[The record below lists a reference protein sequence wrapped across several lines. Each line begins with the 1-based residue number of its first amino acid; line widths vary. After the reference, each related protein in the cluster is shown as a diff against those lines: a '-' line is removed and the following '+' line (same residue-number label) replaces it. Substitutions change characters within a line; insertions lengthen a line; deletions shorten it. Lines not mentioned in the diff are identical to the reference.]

1 MISDIHVAELGAPG
15 ARMGQL
21 ILDVPATI
29 NSLTVDMVGV
39 IGDCLATWAQNDEIC
54 MVWIEGAGDKG
65 FCAGGDVQQL
75 RESSLANPGGPCS
88 FAENF
93 FAREY
98 EVDFQLHTFPKP
110 VLTWGHGIVMGGGLG
125 VFAAG
130 SHRVVSERTRIAMPE
145 IHIGLFPDVGAG
157 QFLNAMP
164 GHSGRFLALTTTAMN
179 AADALWSGLG
189 THYLPHDQRDLVKDA
204 LLAATWTGGDAG
216 QALVTQVLADFAAQ
230 GAQPEDSVL
239 ALHAE
244 TIERWMSGDDLAEIV
259 TRCVAYDGDDTY
271 LQKARDA
278 VAYASPLAMRCAFEQ
293 LNRCRDRSLAEVFEL
308 ELDLATHT
316 MRYPEF
322 AEGVRAL
329 LIDKDRSPEW
339 AFSDLDAVPE
349 TLVAQMMSTPENRES
364 LKLKEL

>member
-1 MISDIHVAELGAPG
+1 MIPGIHVAELGASG
-15 ARMGQL
+15 ARIGQL

-29 NSLTVDMVGV
+29 NSLTVEMVGV
-39 IGDCLATWAQNDEIC
+39 IADCLATWAQDDEIC

-75 RESSLANPGGPCS
+75 RDSSLANPGGPCP

-164 GHSGRFLALTTTAMN
+164 GFSGRFLALTTTAMN

-189 THYLPHDQRDLVKDA
+189 THYLPHDQRESVKDA
-204 LLAATWTGGDAG
+204 LLAATWPSGGARH
-216 QALVTQVLADFAAQ
+216 ALVTQLLAGFATHAEPP
-230 GAQPEDSVL
+230 GDSIL

-244 TIERWMSGDDLAEIV
+244 TIEHWMVGDDLSQIV
-259 TRCVAYDGDDTY
+259 ARCAAYDGDDNY
-271 LQKARDA
+271 LRKARDA
-278 VAYASPLAMRCAFEQ
+278 VAYASPLALRCAFEQ
-293 LNRCRDRSLAEVFEL
+293 LNRCRGRPLDEVFEL

-329 LIDKDRSPEW
+329 LIDKDRLPTW

-364 LKLKEL
+364 LNLKEW